1 MNRESTLS
9 STGYGYD
16 EGLRK
21 FMLNMFNPYCSW
33 TSSEWYCSILNI
45 CKWINLLH

>member
-9 STGYGYD
+9 SGIGYGYD

-21 FMLNMFNPYCSW
+21 FMLNMFNPPQ
-33 TSSEWYCSILNI
+33 LD
-45 CKWINLLH
+45 

>member
-21 FMLNMFNPYCSW
+21 F
-33 TSSEWYCSILNI
+33 SSTFDQIIWDWENG
-45 CKWINLLH
+45 K